1 MYKQILPSN
10 TKFISPCNPYRDMDE
25 EETVVQYV
33 ERLADELERK
43 ICELGPD
50 TVAGF
55 FMEPVVGA
63 VSFAHVLQV
72 SNSCSLTSSCRH
84 LGAFRHCLAILQL

>member
-1 MYKQILPSN
+1 MYKQILPGN
-10 TKFISPCNPYRDMDE
+10 TQFISPCNPYRDMEDG
-25 EETVVQYV
+25 ETTDQYV
-33 ERLADELERK
+33 QRLAEELEDK

-63 VSFAHVLQV
+63 VSYA
-72 SNSCSLTSSCRH
+72 
-84 LGAFRHCLAILQL
+84 LAVDACFGGSGH